1 MSNSFERVK
10 AELRALGCQTF
21 EFDGPH
27 GPVVAFPYKIET
39 GSHKGEEVLV
49 GVSFQEE
56 GYPEYPPHWIH
67 VSPPIDDRKGGAV
80 ETYKREE
87 DGREWRW
94 LAMSRPPGDIWDR
107 LPTKHMSAYIS
118 DHLRRIWSDV

>member
-21 EFDGPH
+21 EFDSPH

-56 GYPEYPPHWIH
+56 GYPEYPPHWVH
-67 VSPPIDDRKGGAV
+67 VSPPIDDRKRGAV
-80 ETYKREE
+80 ESYKRQ
-87 DGREWRW
+87 DGREW